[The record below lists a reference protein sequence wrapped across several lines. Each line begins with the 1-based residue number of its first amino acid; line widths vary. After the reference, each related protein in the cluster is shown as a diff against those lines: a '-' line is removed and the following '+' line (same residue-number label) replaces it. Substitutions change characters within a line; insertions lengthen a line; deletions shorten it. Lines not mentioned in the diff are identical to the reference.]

1 MDSKKDMRAHLIAA
15 AGLLVAILVLGV
27 SGKCRACPIVLGG
40 FGLLCVALGVLLL
53 LVLTHMAWRVLGAPR
68 RAVAGR
74 VFLKRPSMPLLKP
87 KGGAKAGN
95 AAAAGGGVADERVEA
110 GGEAEG
116 GEAGAAGEAVATAA
130 PGSVFLRRTTRSNP
144 DSKGLN

>member
-1 MDSKKDMRAHLIAA
+1 
-15 AGLLVAILVLGV
+15 
-27 SGKCRACPIVLGG
+27 
-40 FGLLCVALGVLLL
+40 VALGVLLL

-74 VFLKRPSMPLLKP
+74 VFLTRPSMPLLKP
-87 KGGAKAGN
+87 KGGAKTGN

-116 GEAGAAGEAVATAA
+116 GDAEGGDAEGGEAGAAGEAVATTA

-144 DSKGLN
+144 DSMAFKRV